1 MKIIALWEKHDS
13 GKTST
18 MKFLRDILL
27 KRGAK
32 EENIVQ
38 ENDFISV
45 FDFQNKKVGVIS
57 GGDTKDILSGNLNRL
72 PKDCDVVICPSRTK
86 GETVHYLEDIALH
99 DNDLIWVEKARLS
112 SGGKYQIDKE
122 RDIIN
127 LIQAEILFE
136 ELKLQL

>member
-1 MKIIALWEKHDS
+1 MKIIALWGKHDS
-13 GKTST
+13 GKTNT

-32 EENIVQ
+32 ETKIVD
-38 ENDFISV
+38 EYDFISV
-45 FDFQNKKVGVIS
+45 FDFQDKKVGVIS
-57 GGDTKDILSGNLNRL
+57 GGDTKDILTGNFGKL

-86 GETVHYLEDIALH
+86 GETVHYLEEFVF
-99 DNDLIWVEKARLS
+99 NQEDLIWVKKAEIRNN
-112 SGGKYQIDKE
+112 GKYSVEKE
-122 RDIIN
+122 ENIIN

>member
-18 MKFLRDILL
+18 IKFLRDILL

-32 EENIVQ
+32 EEKIVE

-57 GGDTKDILSGNLNRL
+57 GGDTKEILNANMNLL

-86 GETVHYLEDIALH
+86 GETVHYLEALVCKQE
-99 DNDLIWVEKARLS
+99 DLIWVEKARIKNN
-112 SGGKYQIDKE
+112 GKYSVQKE
-122 RDIIN
+122 ENIIN
-127 LIQAEILFE
+127 LVQAEVLFE